1 MKKIALSAIAL
12 LLLSA
17 CGQELNTPL
26 EGKWQMQQVESD
38 GQVTTVDTIYF
49 NFQNTLFM
57 YQIYSPKSDSFRSEY
72 GFNNM
77 PDNNSIVIELTD
89 NPVPV
94 ASFLPYT
101 DWTEATRHY
110 CVEKVDR
117 KQLILKADNKKYTF
131 RKF

>member
-1 MKKIALSAIAL
+1 
-12 LLLSA
+12 
-17 CGQELNTPL
+17 
-26 EGKWQMQQVESD
+26 MQQVESD

-94 ASFLPYT
+94 ASFFTLY
-101 DWTEATRHY
+101 
-110 CVEKVDR
+110 
-117 KQLILKADNKKYTF
+117 
-131 RKF
+131 